1 MILPPLLGNLTQSGF
16 FIYAA
21 ADTDYFDAYGIPLIN
36 SVNRNT
42 SHGIHMHIYNP
53 RPDQIELCQRTERV
67 SVSWETF
74 DSELF
79 ASAVKFWLQADLPE
93 PYVSRRNKMLGIKVV
108 DRTLPLNANLEIWLR
123 KTYYACVRFIRLAQ
137 LLDQARPFLA
147 IDVDGLVRGPFD
159 FEFNDGKDFY
169 LHAKEK
175 GGHLAGAV
183 LGTAQPACLDFV
195 KQLAN
200 NIQVQFEQ
208 DNIYWFLDQHCLDN
222 LVNQYNKG
230 LLPMTYIDWNMNL
243 SSAIWSAKGKRKYI
257 NAFLEELSRYKS

>member
-1 MILPPLLGNLTQSGF
+1 MNLPPLQGNLDQSGF

-21 ADTDYFDAYGIPLIN
+21 ADADYFDAHGIPLIN
-36 SVNRNT
+36 SVTKNT
-42 SHGIHMHIYNP
+42 GHGVHMHIYNP
-53 RPDQIELCQRTERV
+53 RPDQIELCQHTDRV

-74 DSELF
+74 DHTLF
-79 ASAVKFWLQADLPE
+79 TSAVNFWSRTDLPE

-108 DRTLPLNANLEIWLR
+108 DRTLSLNANLEIWLR

-147 IDVDGLVRGPFD
+147 IDVDGLVRKPFD
-159 FEFNDGKDFY
+159 FEFDNGKDFY

-175 GGHLAGAV
+175 GGHLAGAL
-183 LGTAQPACLDFV
+183 LGTGQPACLHFV

-200 NIQVQFEQ
+200 DIQVQFEQ

-222 LVNQYNKG
+222 LVNRYNKG
-230 LLPMTYIDWNMNL
+230 LLPMSYIDWAMRED
-243 SSAIWSAKGKRKYI
+243 SAIWSAKGKRK
-257 NAFLEELSRYKS
+257 ELAVFKREQDRYRS